1 MNSLTIIKK
10 KLKNTDETSGQLK
23 MQLFFFFLKQ
33 HSDGQNKEKQSFG
46 KIVVQ
51 LTLN

>member
-1 MNSLTIIKK
+1 MNSLTIIIIIKK
-10 KLKNTDETSGQLK
+10 IKKDETFLQLK
-23 MQLFFFFLKQ
+23 MELFLKKQ
-33 HSDGQNKEKQSFG
+33 HSDGQNKGKQSFG